1 MLAKVWKKVLLAI
14 CIIACIYNI
23 MSKLV
28 NRASLEANLQKAN
41 DGNTIFD
48 FSSKDSKSNTSEI
61 VDGVISRNVT
71 IENTIDKP
79 LVFAYSPKR
88 DCYIS
93 RDWNS
98 VQFLYF
104 LDEKGHK
111 YDRFLKRI
119 RKEPDNKVSKQSK

>member
-1 MLAKVWKKVLLAI
+1 MMLHVIKFLKKEDNEKFGESYLI
-14 CIIACIYNI
+14 
-23 MSKLV
+23 
-28 NRASLEANLQKAN
+28 
-41 DGNTIFD
+41 
-48 FSSKDSKSNTSEI
+48 
-61 VDGVISRNVT
+61 T

-88 DCYIS
+88 DCYLS

-119 RKEPDNKVSKQSK
+119 RKEPDNKDSKQSK